1 MKGSPV
7 FLLTEKRNRSYYEE
21 WLGNPDKVVW
31 LAYSKDEPL
40 AFMMLGPADQDV
52 CTIIINEK
60 TTSIYAAF
68 TKEKARNAGVAT
80 AVLDHALKSARES
93 GYERCAVSFEP
104 MNLLGTRFW
113 LKYFKPVCFSV
124 VRYIDE
130 RVINGELT

>member
-1 MKGSPV
+1 MGKTADALGGRYR
-7 FLLTEKRNRSYYEE
+7 TA
-21 WLGNPDKVVW
+21 WLKSSSGRGGK
-31 LAYSKDEPL
+31 LAE
-40 AFMMLGPADQDV
+40 
-52 CTIIINEK
+52 I
-60 TTSIYAAF
+60 

-130 RVINGELT
+130 RVVNGKLT